1 MVPEDALP
9 AIERAR
15 QVIVVGDQHQLPPT
29 TFFQV
34 TIDDEDTDHDDED
47 DKDSF
52 EGRESILDVMVGNV
66 GAGIAERHLTV
77 HYRSLCESLIRF
89 SNHQFYEGRLLT
101 FPGPDPG
108 KVCVRDEYLFDAT
121 YDVGG
126 TRTNRKE
133 AERIADIVFELMET
147 NPSNESIGVIAL
159 SRPQADLIE
168 DLIEQRRL
176 SRSDLDERFREE
188 RDERFFVKNLEN
200 VQGDE
205 RDHMILSIG
214 YGPTQSGAVPNRF
227 GPINQ
232 TGGERRLNVA
242 VSRARKSMTVVHSL
256 KAEDITSH
264 STGARQL
271 RRYLEYVRN
280 PETALEAEVTGT
292 GEPESPF
299 EEAVLTALRKRGHK
313 VASQVGVS
321 GYRIDLAI
329 RSENGEGFDLGI
341 ECDGATYHMSPAAR
355 DRDWLRQKVLEKLG
369 WRIHRVW
376 STSWNRNNEAEIAAI
391 EEALQQ
397 ARTSPYKPP
406 VPADSDTINQIDK
419 AEKEK
424 SGGGTS
430 YSSAELMEAVPIFD
444 DYQIFECEPRS
455 GDLLRVRWSDLLALV
470 RDIVEIEQP
479 VYDDTVITRVRQAY
493 NVSRAGKNVS
503 ARISQ
508 AIKLSVMDGALHR
521 IDGDDTC
528 LSVSGNLGQVRPRQ
542 AGDRSIKQIP
552 AVELDEGLLLV
563 ARKAFGIEKEDL
575 LCETAR
581 QFGYRR
587 TGSDIAERLN
597 ERINHLMERK
607 QLSRQGNMLVASD
620 DGSAD
625 RAVH

>member
-1 MVPEDALP
+1 M
-9 AIERAR
+9 
-15 QVIVVGDQHQLPPT
+15 
-29 TFFQV
+29 
-34 TIDDEDTDHDDED
+34 
-47 DKDSF
+47 
-52 EGRESILDVMVGNV
+52 
-66 GAGIAERHLTV
+66 
-77 HYRSLCESLIRF
+77 
-89 SNHQFYEGRLLT
+89 
-101 FPGPDPG
+101 
-108 KVCVRDEYLFDAT
+108 
-121 YDVGG
+121 
-126 TRTNRKE
+126 
-133 AERIADIVFELMET
+133 
-147 NPSNESIGVIAL
+147 IAL

-242 VSRARKSMTVVHSL
+242 VTRARKSMTVVHSL
-256 KAEDITSH
+256 KAEDITSQ

-376 STSWNRNNEAEIAAI
+376 STSWTRNNEAEIAAI
-391 EEALQQ
+391 EEALKQ
-397 ARTSPYKPP
+397 ARTRPHKPP
-406 VPADSDTINQIDK
+406 VPVGSDTVNQIGK
-419 AEKEK
+419 LPEEMP
-424 SGGGTS
+424 TS
-430 YSSAELMEAVPIFD
+430 NTPDELVKLSELMHLFD
-444 DYQIFECEPRS
+444 DYQVFKCEPRS
-455 GDLLRVRWSDLLALV
+455 NDLLRVPWRNLV
-470 RDIVEIEQP
+470 KLVGDIVEVEQP
-479 VYDDTVITRVRQAY
+479 VP
-493 NVSRAGKNVS
+493 
-503 ARISQ
+503 
-508 AIKLSVMDGALHR
+508 H
-521 IDGDDTC
+521 
-528 LSVSGNLGQVRPRQ
+528 
-542 AGDRSIKQIP
+542 
-552 AVELDEGLLLV
+552 
-563 ARKAFGIEKEDL
+563 
-575 LCETAR
+575 
-581 QFGYRR
+581 
-587 TGSDIAERLN
+587 
-597 ERINHLMERK
+597 
-607 QLSRQGNMLVASD
+607 
-620 DGSAD
+620 
-625 RAVH
+625 